1 MARRIIR
8 GGGPRRKTQWAGM
21 GDSVG
26 AAVLPGFVV
35 VPSGGPAI
43 LSFNMVVNGGVGL
56 IDEEGTIT
64 RMIGRV
70 SARINVNT
78 ANVSATLAVG
88 CIVARNEA
96 IVAGV
101 GSLPSPEDDPDSD
114 WLFYAVM
121 GLVNPNTTNNDSSL
135 ANVHFDFDVSGQ
147 RIVRVGASPV
157 WIAEAQSQAIFTQVG
172 GRYLAKLA

>member
-1 MARRIIR
+1 MARTSFR
-8 GGGPRRKTQWAGM
+8 GGSVRRKTQWAGY

-35 VPSGGPAI
+35 VPSGGAAI
-43 LSFNMVVNGGVGL
+43 LSFNGIINGAAGFL
-56 IDEEGTIT
+56 DEEVTIT

-88 CIVARNEA
+88 CIIARNEA
-96 IVAGV
+96 IAAGV

-114 WLFYAVM
+114 WLYYAVM
-121 GLVNPNTTNNDSSL
+121 GLVNPNSTLVDSAL
-135 ANVHFDFDVSGQ
+135 ANIHSDFDVSGQ
-147 RIVRVGASPV
+147 RIVRAGQTAV